1 MSTELNPEADQLA
14 LANKWLDITVE
25 RFVENM
31 LKLRITDTRTLLGS
45 FQKQVVGA
53 ASGRLQMRLS
63 YALYGQFVDM
73 GVGRGMGKGVKKADD
88 GYDRIRKTRGQLRRH
103 TRKPR
108 NWYSRE
114 MSHQTKRLSELMLD
128 LYGTVLI
135 AKVANTIPGETTIN
149 F

>member
-88 GYDRIRKTRGQLRRH
+88 GYDRIRKTRGQPAPPHPQAPQLVLAGDVPPNQAPLRTHAGPVRDGPH
-103 TRKPR
+103 CQSCQHHPR
-108 NWYSRE
+108 RNHY
-114 MSHQTKRLSELMLD
+114 
-128 LYGTVLI
+128 
-135 AKVANTIPGETTIN
+135 
-149 F
+149 